1 MSLPLYPPFI
11 LGILEESLS
20 PKLGWVS
27 GRFTGGVGIYHFLLL
42 KAKVEEV
49 AGESDKV
56 G

>member
-11 LGILEESLS
+11 LGILESLS

-49 AGESDKV
+49 TGK
-56 G
+56 